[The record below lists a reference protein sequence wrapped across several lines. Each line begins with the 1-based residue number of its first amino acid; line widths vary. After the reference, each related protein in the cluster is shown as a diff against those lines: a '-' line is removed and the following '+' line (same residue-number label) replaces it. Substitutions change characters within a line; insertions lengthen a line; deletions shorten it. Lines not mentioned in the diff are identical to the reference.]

1 MVQRYIRIRAEIKKV
16 EAVEETIPT
25 GAKIRKKLDLFKHL
39 KKFESICLRL
49 QRDDTDMTEMRVM
62 FRVLITEYPVT
73 GEHLK
78 ATAKIVHRAAFETGV
93 VMVINGSLLASAEA
107 LVLKPFEVTPTAGK
121 KRKERDEDYAS
132 QLLRS
137 GGKKRKPTSN
147 MKQYMPLIKMIPPTS
162 NIVQRLFSQCKLV
175 LTPQR
180 RSMDPANFEQLA
192 FLRVNRDMWDVST
205 VASVTKEQ
213 NE

>member
-147 MKQYMPLIKMIPPTS
+147 MKH
-162 NIVQRLFSQCKLV
+162 
-175 LTPQR
+175 
-180 RSMDPANFEQLA
+180 
-192 FLRVNRDMWDVST
+192 
-205 VASVTKEQ
+205 AS
-213 NE
+213 